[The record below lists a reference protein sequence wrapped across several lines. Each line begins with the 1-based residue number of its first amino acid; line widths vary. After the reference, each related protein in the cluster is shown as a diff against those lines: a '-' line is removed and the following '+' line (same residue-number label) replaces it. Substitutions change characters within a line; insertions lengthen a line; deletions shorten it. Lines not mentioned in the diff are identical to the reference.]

1 MRQALPLLT
10 LGIALAVLAG
20 GTRLVHADDVVMLGD
35 AQSFAL
41 QQRPVQRLMGG
52 ATVDDAALS
61 GQRGG
66 ADTHISEI
74 RAVGSMSEVSV
85 SDAVTGYNL
94 ITEGAFANANMMGT
108 VVQNSGN
115 GVLIQNAVILNLEVK

>member
-1 MRQALPLLT
+1 MRQVLPLLT
-10 LGIALAVLAG
+10 LGIALAFLAG

-35 AQSFAL
+35 AESFVL
-41 QQRPVQRLMGG
+41 QRPAQSLTGG
-52 ATVDDAALS
+52 ATVDDAVLS

-85 SDAVTGYNL
+85 SEAVTGHNL

>member
-1 MRQALPLLT
+1 MRQVLPLLT

-35 AQSFAL
+35 AESFAL
-41 QQRPVQRLMGG
+41 QRPVQRLMDG

-94 ITEGAFANANMMGT
+94 ITEGAFANANVLGT

>member
-1 MRQALPLLT
+1 MRQVLPLLT
-10 LGIALAVLAG
+10 LGIALALLAG

-35 AQSFAL
+35 AQSVAL
-41 QQRPVQRLMGG
+41 QRPAQRLMGG
-52 ATVDDAALS
+52 PTVDDAVLS

-115 GVLIQNAVILNLEVK
+115 GVMIQNAVILNLEVK